1 IRGIGT
7 LKNSN
12 ILVLVNGF
20 ERPLGSIN
28 IESIESV
35 SILKDAAAKAIYGQK
50 GANGVLLIETKRGGN
65 HDTRYHFSA
74 EGGVTQ
80 PVRLPSFLNAPSYAK
95 AINEARKN
103 DGLTPKYSDKEIER
117 FSSGE
122 YPFLYPNVYWMD
134 QVIKGWGYMT
144 RFNFNANGGNDRI

>member
-1 IRGIGT
+1 ESVMDAGNALFGKIPGLWVLQNTGLPSERSPSLQIRGIGT

-80 PVRLPSFLNAPSYAK
+80 PIRLPSFL
-95 AINEARKN
+95 
-103 DGLTPKYSDKEIER
+103 D
-117 FSSGE
+117 
-122 YPFLYPNVYWMD
+122 
-134 QVIKGWGYMT
+134 
-144 RFNFNANGGNDRI
+144 